1 MLGGQPGDAEAGG
14 MSGDILETIE
24 HALDDWSVSGDAMRW
39 TPDASKIVSDEK
51 ERRRDAADVVYD
63 GEYAQG
69 YPRWRPAAERRPQT
83 QSAPAGDLA
92 GEMRD
97 WLDGR
102 RACPPAGLWFQCH
115 PSVYHY
121 LMIATLAPPLLPGEV
136 EIVPQ
141 IRGVPAGIDASL
153 PDRAWKLYSG
163 RGSRVFREGNLS
175 DGPTALERDYWLLD
189 LHGAYEV
196 AYDMTYM
203 AHEYAQ
209 QHLAHYAVVCGHQVD
224 AAQIRTAVSEP
235 PSGRVCESWIV
246 RATVSVPR
254 EPVRYPR
261 GCGDWLC
268 RADDHW
274 ALADPVKEP
283 AVFAGATA
291 EKRYVDRLWNDDGLS
306 PCYAGD
312 EQWRQVLSYR
322 RGQADGNPLW
332 TIDIRYA
339 A

>member
-1 MLGGQPGDAEAGG
+1 

-51 ERRRDAADVVYD
+51 ERQGSRRDAADVIYD

-69 YPRWRPAAERRPQT
+69 YRRWWPAAERRPQMQT
-83 QSAPAGDLA
+83 ALAGDLA

-102 RACPPAGLWFQCH
+102 CGYPPAGLWFRCH
-115 PSVYHY
+115 PSVYHH

-141 IRGVPAGIDASL
+141 VRGVPVGIDASL
-153 PDRAWKLYSG
+153 PDRAWELYSG

-189 LHGAYEV
+189 LHGSCEV
-196 AYDMTYM
+196 AEYMTCM

-209 QHLAHYAVVCGHQVD
+209 QHLAHYAVVSGHQVD
-224 AAQIRTAVSEP
+224 AAQIRTALSEP
-235 PSGRVCESWIV
+235 PSGRAWESWIV
-246 RATVSVPR
+246 RATVSVPPANRSGTR
-254 EPVRYPR
+254 ES
-261 GCGDWLC
+261 
-268 RADDHW
+268 A
-274 ALADPVKEP
+274 
-283 AVFAGATA
+283 AT
-291 EKRYVDRLWNDDGLS
+291 G
-306 PCYAGD
+306 
-312 EQWRQVLSYR
+312 
-322 RGQADGNPLW
+322 
-332 TIDIRYA
+332 YA
-339 A
+339 ARTITGR